1 MLNSNVEI
9 ISTIFTGLVGLL
21 TAAAGLNFS
30 RNKKLDKAHK
40 DLVAEFTSLKR
51 EVRILRKLDLLKT
64 RHIRNVEKAEAQGLQ
79 IPPQPDDIAILEA
92 QLEALEEAQLAL
104 DTSGGDEMSKV

>member
-40 DLVAEFTSLKR
+40 DLVAEFSSLKR

-64 RHIRNVEKAEAQGLQ
+64 RHIRRVEDANERGLQ
-79 IPPQPDDIAILEA
+79 HPPVPEEIAILEA
-92 QLEALEEAQLAL
+92 QLEALEEAQLAM
-104 DTSGGDEMSKV
+104 DTPGGDELTKL